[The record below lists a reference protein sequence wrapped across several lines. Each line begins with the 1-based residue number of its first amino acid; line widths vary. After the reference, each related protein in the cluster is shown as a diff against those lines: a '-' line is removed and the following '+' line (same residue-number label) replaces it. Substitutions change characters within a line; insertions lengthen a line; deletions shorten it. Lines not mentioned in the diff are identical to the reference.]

1 MDVLFHQPIGR
12 LTETSGMDFS
22 PACIRHK
29 DAPASVRTHECAH
42 RWNKPATSSSAQ
54 RGEKAHGC
62 AFSPAYW
69 QADRNFRDGFFAS
82 LHPAQG
88 CAGIG
93 THTRVRAPMEQAGDV
108 VVGAAR

>member
-29 DAPASVRTHECAH
+29 DAPASVRTHACAH

-54 RGEKAHGC
+54 RGEKA
-62 AFSPAYW
+62 
-69 QADRNFRDGFFAS
+69 Q
-82 LHPAQG
+82 
-88 CAGIG
+88 
-93 THTRVRAPMEQAGDV
+93 DV
-108 VVGAAR
+108 LFTDLFTGAAGARP